1 MSISAGRLRHQ
12 VTIQRKVEGQDPG
25 TGEPI
30 AGSWELFAKVHAS
43 VEPLSARDLISAKAA
58 QSEAKKRIV
67 IRYRTG
73 ILPTM
78 RILHGDRVYDIVGEP
93 LEDRDSGREYLTIL
107 VSMGLNN
114 G

>member
-1 MSISAGRLRHQ
+1 MSISAGKLRHK
-12 VTIQRKVEGQDPG
+12 VTIQRKVEGQDSE

-30 AGSWELFAKVHAS
+30 PAVWAAFTNAWAS

-67 IRYRTG
+67 IRYRPG

-78 RILHGDRVYDIVGEP
+78 RILHGDRIYDIVGEP
-93 LEDRDSGREYLTIL
+93 LEDRQSGREYLTIL
-107 VSMGLNN
+107 VSMGLND